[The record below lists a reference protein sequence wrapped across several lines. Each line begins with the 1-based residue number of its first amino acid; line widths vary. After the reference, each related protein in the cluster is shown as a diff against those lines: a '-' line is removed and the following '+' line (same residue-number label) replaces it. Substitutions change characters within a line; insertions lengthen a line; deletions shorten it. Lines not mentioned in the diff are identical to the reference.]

1 MSGGKAQTIMELFDT
16 VDVDITLLGA
26 RLGAASKYNYQLYD
40 PSSGIFV
47 PFTYLHD
54 QYLFGGSVSSG
65 VPDMLKIGVNYTE
78 ITDSKDTG
86 STPTAPSLDNY
97 VTSVN
102 GELKLKFGEGSQA
115 KVNAEFADSHYT
127 NNKWYQN
134 YITDTAIKAGAEA
147 TFMNST
153 LSASYS
159 AVGNS
164 YTAYAAQTRIYNF
177 NIAVPYLTQNSMW
190 NIANKPPSYNMLYP
204 FTQYNPTINVSYGNP
219 SGSAAT
225 GLAYKATNLLFY
237 PIYENNTMPYGD
249 STPNRDSLV
258 LKYSGNYLDGL
269 IQPSVKYQMANEI
282 VTNLAVTYTVKPRDF
297 SVVEAGVKSEFTL
310 GIPWALT
317 VGYKSED
324 TNNGQTNSIAFTS
337 NTLDAGLEA
346 TIIKKKLMAYVGY
359 KDIAFNGTEYMLSS
373 GSYSLFNFDDTIS
386 SVGVGFEYN
395 IAKPAVIGMSFTNT
409 LLAFNKFPTA
419 NYDAQEFDIKVSIS
433 F

>member
-1 MSGGKAQTIMELFDT
+1 
-16 VDVDITLLGA
+16 
-26 RLGAASKYNYQLYD
+26 
-40 PSSGIFV
+40 
-47 PFTYLHD
+47 
-54 QYLFGGSVSSG
+54 
-65 VPDMLKIGVNYTE
+65 
-78 ITDSKDTG
+78 
-86 STPTAPSLDNY
+86 
-97 VTSVN
+97 
-102 GELKLKFGEGSQA
+102 
-115 KVNAEFADSHYT
+115 
-127 NNKWYQN
+127 
-134 YITDTAIKAGAEA
+134 
-147 TFMNST
+147 
-153 LSASYS
+153 
-159 AVGNS
+159 
-164 YTAYAAQTRIYNF
+164 
-177 NIAVPYLTQNSMW
+177 
-190 NIANKPPSYNMLYP
+190 
-204 FTQYNPTINVSYGNP
+204 
-219 SGSAAT
+219 
-225 GLAYKATNLLFY
+225 
-237 PIYENNTMPYGD
+237 MPYGD

-324 TNNGQTNSIAFTS
+324 TNNGQKNSIAFTS

-359 KDIAFNGTEYMLSS
+359 KDIAFNGSEYMLSS

-409 LLAFNKFPTA
+409 LLAFNKFPAA

>member
-1 MSGGKAQTIMELFDT
+1 
-16 VDVDITLLGA
+16 
-26 RLGAASKYNYQLYD
+26 
-40 PSSGIFV
+40 
-47 PFTYLHD
+47 
-54 QYLFGGSVSSG
+54 
-65 VPDMLKIGVNYTE
+65 VNYSE

-86 STPTAPSLDNY
+86 STIGAPTLDNY

-102 GELKLKFGEGSQA
+102 GELKLKFGEDSGA

-134 YITDTAIKAGAEA
+134 YITDTAVKAGAEA

-153 LSASYS
+153 IGASYS

-164 YTAYAAQTRIYNF
+164 YTAYAAQTRIYNY
-177 NIAVPYLTQNSMW
+177 NQSVPYLTQNSMW
-190 NIANKPPSYNMLYP
+190 DISKKPPSYNMLYP

-219 SGSAAT
+219 LGSAAT
-225 GLAYKATNLLFY
+225 GLAYKATNLLFF

-249 STPNRDSLV
+249 STPNRDCIT
-258 LKYSGNYLDGL
+258 LKYSGNYMDGL
-269 IQPSVKYQMANEI
+269 IQPSIKYQMANEI
-282 VTNLAVTYTVKPRDF
+282 VTNLPVTYTVKPRAF

-310 GIPWALT
+310 GIPWALK

-337 NTLDAGLEA
+337 DTLDAGLEA

-359 KDIAFNGTEYMLSS
+359 KDISFNDSEYVLSA
-373 GSYSLFNFDDTIS
+373 GNYVLYPDFDNTIS
-386 SVGVGFEYN
+386 SIGVGFEYN

-409 LLAFNKFPTA
+409 LLQNNKYKLASF
-419 NYDAQEFDIKVSIS
+419 DAQEFDIKVSIS